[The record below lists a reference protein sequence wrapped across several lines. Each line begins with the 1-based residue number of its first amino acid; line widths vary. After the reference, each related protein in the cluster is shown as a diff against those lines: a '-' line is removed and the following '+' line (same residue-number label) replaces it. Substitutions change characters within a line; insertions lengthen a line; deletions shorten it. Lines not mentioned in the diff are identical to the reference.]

1 MEWTKILNSV
11 SSIKV
16 KSVTDSLFKF
26 GIIGMLIGVIAAIF
40 SDKDWVIIVVF
51 CFSSLFIIIGLYFY
65 CFFALK
71 KPDYLRSEEYQTQK
85 QALELLGDNERAN
98 NRNLSQLHL
107 ITNPNAPNI
116 NNENYKN
123 PLKE

>member
-1 MEWTKILNSV
+1 MEWTKIFNQV

-26 GIIGMLIGVIAAIF
+26 GLFGLLLGVVCAIF

-51 CFSSLFIIIGLYFY
+51 SFSGLFILIGLFFY
-65 CFFALK
+65 CYFAINQ
-71 KPDYLRSEEYQTQK
+71 PEYLRSETFQTQK

-98 NRNLSQLHL
+98 NNNLSQIHL
-107 ITNPNAPNI
+107 ITNLTTPKRS
-116 NNENYKN
+116 ENDEN
-123 PLKE
+123 PLLE

>member
-1 MEWTKILNSV
+1 MEWAKVFNQV

-26 GIIGMLIGVIAAIF
+26 GTFGLIIGVVSAIF
-40 SDKDWVIIVVF
+40 SDKDWVVIVVF
-51 CFSSLFIIIGLYFY
+51 SFSALFYLIGLFFY

-85 QALELLGDNERAN
+85 QALELLGDNERAHN
-98 NRNLSQLHL
+98 QNLSHLHL
-107 ITNPNAPNI
+107 ITNPNAPKND
-116 NNENYKN
+116 NNSEN
-123 PLKE
+123 PLTE